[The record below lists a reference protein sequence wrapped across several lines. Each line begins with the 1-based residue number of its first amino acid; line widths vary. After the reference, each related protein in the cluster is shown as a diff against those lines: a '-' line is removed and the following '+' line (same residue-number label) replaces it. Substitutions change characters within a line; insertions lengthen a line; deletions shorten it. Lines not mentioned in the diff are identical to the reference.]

1 MHPNGLLAVFQYTC
15 QTYVGVLPSVALF
28 RQYFYARLKNE
39 DMIAGG
45 VTFCIRENTPHRFI
59 TLYRKIRWT
68 SDATSGA
75 TSFLMSLA
83 TPSRSPLLPR

>member
-1 MHPNGLLAVFQYTC
+1 
-15 QTYVGVLPSVALF
+15 VALF

-45 VTFCIRENTPHRFI
+45 VTFCIRENTLHRFI

-83 TPSRSPLLPR
+83 MPSRSPLLPR